1 MSRNLS
7 PASKERYR
15 GQMWLD
21 ILHRQT
27 DGVDLVALVLEN
39 PSKVLHNGAM
49 RAALLGRSYYP
60 RDQEHI
66 VQRPGITGTPP
77 TADCWKLI
85 ICDGRHV
92 EDSADLDRQYRAQ
105 LKAEELQTPE
115 ERAREAVRTS
125 SERLARRNAKLMIP
139 TLEKLSPEKYA
150 MMLER
155 GTLYTVW
162 HKVMPKPLAWITDIT
177 EDGSDWGFVFY
188 RSAQVMQRVGG
199 RWDDALNV
207 SRASTKSSIRRTWP
221 TSPSLLRPVLV
232 PSIVRVRT
240 SCDTGPQSGLRTPFF
255 VDGDLCSTREH
266 FKEYRK
272 TLDETDGILDNTL
285 IIIDSDCVHPDLLTV
300 DELNELPQLV
310 FWVWACDADWEP
322 PAGCEADEDGYQGR
336 LKVPFVCLQAWFYV
350 ARLKDVDMKAMWKK
364 AQGHPQQL
372 WVCNSLPQREW
383 KHEPYI

>member
-1 MSRNLS
+1 MLPSPPHFNLTLVSHSILSLAPILVTIMSRNLS

-188 RSAQVMQRVGG
+188 R
-199 RWDDALNV
+199 
-207 SRASTKSSIRRTWP
+207 
-221 TSPSLLRPVLV
+221 
-232 PSIVRVRT
+232 
-240 SCDTGPQSGLRTPFF
+240 
-255 VDGDLCSTREH
+255 H